1 MVITSD
7 FFTGLEEQETQAHGR
22 KAQHKHRWQ
31 PNRKIHGDTPS
42 SCFLWHT
49 YERAG

>member
-1 MVITSD
+1 MVIPSD
-7 FFTGLEEQETQAHGR
+7 YFTGFEKQETQAQSH

-42 SCFLWHT
+42 SSFPW
-49 YERAG
+49 RAG